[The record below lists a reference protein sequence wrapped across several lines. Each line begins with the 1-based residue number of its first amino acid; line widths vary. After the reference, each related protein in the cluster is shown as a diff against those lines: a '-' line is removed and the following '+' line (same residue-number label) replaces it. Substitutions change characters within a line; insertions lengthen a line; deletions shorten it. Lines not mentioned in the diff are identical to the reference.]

1 MLGEDPGLDFS
12 FMKTPSGVLKNDSS
26 GGGDVIND

>member
-1 MLGEDPGLDFS
+1 VLGEDPDLEFS
-12 FMKTPSGVLKNDSS
+12 FMKTPSGVLKNDRS